1 MWNSLKAFALVF
13 GGCCSNV
20 ITFETLM
27 SNETG
32 SINSLIT
39 FCQFLFVTCQGLPEF
54 LDVHQP
60 FPYFKPLKT
69 PLHVYVITVV
79 LFYISS
85 TTNNNV
91 FKYNISIPIHIV
103 FRCFGTVIT
112 MFTCWLLNGRKYT
125 KIQILSTLFLTIGA
139 IIASLFKD
147 ADFRYQD
154 LKLQAWK
161 IGSDQSIDLTF
172 IFGICILVLS
182 SFTSSLLSAYNERT
196 YQKYGKHWKE
206 NIFYSHFLS
215 LPLFLFSRKQL
226 IHEYRVMRKSER
238 ILCLNFGGKILVPRE
253 ETLLLFNVLTQYFC
267 VKGVNILASK
277 TNALTLSITLLVR
290 KFISLLLS
298 VRLFDNN
305 LSYTGYIGVYLVFF
319 GAFIYSLGSIHP
331 RKNDKG
337 AIKKSK

>member
-1 MWNSLKAFALVF
+1 MWNLLKAFTLVF

-27 SNETG
+27 SNRTN
-32 SINSLIT
+32 SINNLIT
-39 FCQFLFVTCQGLPEF
+39 FCQFLFVTCQGLRNF
-54 LDVHQP
+54 IDLHRP

-69 PLHVYVITVV
+69 PFHVYIITVV

-125 KIQILSTLFLTIGA
+125 KIQISSTLFLTIGA
-139 IIASLFKD
+139 IMASLYKD
-147 ADFRYQD
+147 VDFRYQD
-154 LKLQAWK
+154 LKLQALK
-161 IGSDQSIDLTF
+161 IGRDQPVDRTF
-172 IFGICILVLS
+172 IFGICILVFS

-215 LPLFLFSRKQL
+215 LPLFLLNRKQL
-226 IHEYRVMRKSER
+226 IYEYQVMRKSER
-238 ILCLNFGGKILVPRE
+238 ILCLNFGGKVKVPRE
-253 ETLLLFNVLTQYFC
+253 EAILFFNVLTQYFC

-298 VRLFDNN
+298 VQLFGNS
-305 LSYTGYIGVYLVFF
+305 LSYTGYIGVNLVFF
-319 GAFIYSLGSIHP
+319 GAFVYSLGSIRP
-331 RKNDKG
+331 RQKDKETVG
-337 AIKKSK
+337 KIK

>member
-32 SINSLIT
+32 SINNLIT

-154 LKLQAWK
+154 LKL
-161 IGSDQSIDLTF
+161 
-172 IFGICILVLS
+172 
-182 SFTSSLLSAYNERT
+182 
-196 YQKYGKHWKE
+196 
-206 NIFYSHFLS
+206 
-215 LPLFLFSRKQL
+215 
-226 IHEYRVMRKSER
+226 
-238 ILCLNFGGKILVPRE
+238 
-253 ETLLLFNVLTQYFC
+253 
-267 VKGVNILASK
+267 
-277 TNALTLSITLLVR
+277 
-290 KFISLLLS
+290 
-298 VRLFDNN
+298 
-305 LSYTGYIGVYLVFF
+305 
-319 GAFIYSLGSIHP
+319 
-331 RKNDKG
+331 
-337 AIKKSK
+337 